1 MTFRNLNIEKEY
13 RNRQINII
21 DNFYVPILR
30 EATSYDR
37 AVGFFSSTS
46 LSEIAEGILPL
57 VKNGGKIRIIA
68 SPKLS
73 EEDIEAINVGYRNRN
88 EIIKES
94 LEREL
99 LPAKNKRD
107 AYRLNLLANLIASGV
122 LEFKIALV
130 NNHNNIGMYH
140 EKMGIFYDKNNDFIA
155 FSGSANESKTAIS
168 LNYESIDVY
177 CSWKNEDAFER
188 GTNKIT
194 AFNRIWENKDD
205 AIEAIHFPSVNQKIF
220 ENYKINKQL
229 EDYTEDDINTNVEIR
244 ISNTFNNKHNY
255 PELPQW
261 LKIRKYQNEAVDNWE
276 KNSFSGIFDMATGT
290 GKTLTGLVGVER
302 LSKFLD
308 NHLAV
313 IIVCPYQHLVEQWV
327 EDIKEFNIK
336 PIIGYGCTK
345 QKDWKKRLDRAI
357 QNQNYQVPKRGFFC
371 LITTNATFSREFIQ
385 SRIQQIESD
394 ILLLVDEAH
403 NFGASN
409 LSTKLDNKY
418 KYRLALSATLDR
430 KGDLEG
436 TNLLHSY
443 FGRKCIEYDLER
455 AIKEKKLT
463 EYDYKPIVIS
473 LNEDELQKYDGLT
486 NEISRCLIL
495 DRKTG
500 KKKLNERGKILALQ
514 RARLVAGANNK
525 TLKLKE
531 IMQTYS
537 DDDHMIVYCGAT
549 QVENLSEDFT
559 ETSDEDIR
567 QIDLITKIMGS
578 DLNMKVA
585 QYTSNESIVER
596 KNIQAS
602 FERGNIQALI
612 AIKCLDEGV
621 NIPSIKTAFILASTT
636 NPKEYIQRRG
646 RVLRLFEG
654 KEKAVIYDFITLP
667 RPLNNSVYL
676 TETEKNRE
684 LSLVKNELI
693 RAEEFARLAIN
704 QIEAYS
710 IINEIKEAYNLFELK
725 IDNYDY

>member
-46 LSEIAEGILPL
+46 LSEIAEGIFPL

-122 LEFKIALV
+122 LEFKIAFV

-229 EDYTEDDINTNVEIR
+229 EDYTEDDINTNVDIQ

-327 EDIKEFNIK
+327 EYIKEFNIK
-336 PIIGYGCTK
+336 
-345 QKDWKKRLDRAI
+345 
-357 QNQNYQVPKRGFFC
+357 
-371 LITTNATFSREFIQ
+371 
-385 SRIQQIESD
+385 
-394 ILLLVDEAH
+394 
-403 NFGASN
+403 
-409 LSTKLDNKY
+409 
-418 KYRLALSATLDR
+418 
-430 KGDLEG
+430 
-436 TNLLHSY
+436 
-443 FGRKCIEYDLER
+443 
-455 AIKEKKLT
+455 
-463 EYDYKPIVIS
+463 S
-473 LNEDELQKYDGLT
+473 LQ
-486 NEISRCLIL
+486 
-495 DRKTG
+495 
-500 KKKLNERGKILALQ
+500 
-514 RARLVAGANNK
+514 
-525 TLKLKE
+525 
-531 IMQTYS
+531 
-537 DDDHMIVYCGAT
+537 
-549 QVENLSEDFT
+549 
-559 ETSDEDIR
+559 
-567 QIDLITKIMGS
+567 
-578 DLNMKVA
+578 
-585 QYTSNESIVER
+585 
-596 KNIQAS
+596 
-602 FERGNIQALI
+602 
-612 AIKCLDEGV
+612 
-621 NIPSIKTAFILASTT
+621 
-636 NPKEYIQRRG
+636 
-646 RVLRLFEG
+646 
-654 KEKAVIYDFITLP
+654 
-667 RPLNNSVYL
+667 
-676 TETEKNRE
+676 
-684 LSLVKNELI
+684 
-693 RAEEFARLAIN
+693 
-704 QIEAYS
+704 
-710 IINEIKEAYNLFELK
+710 
-725 IDNYDY
+725 